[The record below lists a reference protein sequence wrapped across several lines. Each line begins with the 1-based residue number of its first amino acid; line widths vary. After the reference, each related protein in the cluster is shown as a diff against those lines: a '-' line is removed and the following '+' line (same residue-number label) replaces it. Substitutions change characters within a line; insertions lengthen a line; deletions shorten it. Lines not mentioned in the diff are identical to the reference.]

1 MRPAHGEHGR
11 RGQADQAGQADG
23 ERGADQLRHRAAGQD
38 AEALD
43 GVQAGLGDAE
53 RAGPG
58 VGAQRLH
65 ERGGRGELVGAARAG
80 QRPQRQHGP
89 QRGLHALP
97 ISGAQDRTASQ
108 PIILIRADG
117 AAILLIRTAPITM
130 PRGTAAI
137 RSPTVSAVPCR
148 ERAYGA
154 ARPSGTM

>member
-1 MRPAHGEHGR
+1 VRPAHGEHGR

-58 VGAQRLH
+58 VGAQ
-65 ERGGRGELVGAARAG
+65 
-80 QRPQRQHGP
+80 
-89 QRGLHALP
+89 
-97 ISGAQDRTASQ
+97 DRTASQ

-117 AAILLIRTAPITM
+117 VAILLITKAPITM

-137 RSPTVSAVPCR
+137 SSPTVSALPCR
-148 ERAYGA
+148 ERA
-154 ARPSGTM
+154 